1 MKAQEKGV
9 KGPVN
14 NQFKVTK
21 PSPTTKVGD
30 KSARKVKD
38 SGKGCA
44 GGDHGN
50 DMKDKVEDDEVKDES
65 GDDGTERN

>member
-21 PSPTTKVGD
+21 PKSTAKVGD
-30 KSARKVKD
+30 KGARKAKD
-38 SGKGCA
+38 SGNGVA

-65 GDDGTERN
+65 GDDGTELN